1 MKKLLRKTIAA
12 VLSIATLVSTA
23 ITLNVNAKYEPM
35 LLYGIGDVNSDGY
48 VTENDAK
55 IIFKWYVD
63 TDVAGKV
70 GWQYVRDE
78 WFYIAG
84 DVNLNG
90 SVSIDD
96 AQEILIFLDFCQTWD
111 MSNKNKYFV
120 SYLKYYK
127 RYSGITLREVIK
139 RDVENGP
146 YRYL

>member
-1 MKKLLRKTIAA
+1 MKTLFKRTIAA
-12 VLSIATLVSTA
+12 ILSIATLASTA
-23 ITLNVNAKYEPM
+23 ITLNVNAKYTPILM
-35 LLYGIGDVNSDGY
+35 YGIGDVNADGY

-63 TDVAGKV
+63 TEVAGKV

-78 WFYIAG
+78 WFYISG

-111 MSNKNKYFV
+111 MSNKDQYFE
-120 SYLKYYK
+120 SYLRYYK
-127 RYSGITLREVIK
+127 RYSGLTLREVIK
-139 RDVENGP
+139 RDVANGP